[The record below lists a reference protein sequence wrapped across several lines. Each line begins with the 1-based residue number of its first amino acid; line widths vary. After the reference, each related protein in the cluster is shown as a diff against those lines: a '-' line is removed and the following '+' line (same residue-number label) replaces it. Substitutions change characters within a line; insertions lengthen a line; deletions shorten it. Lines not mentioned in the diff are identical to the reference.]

1 MLQCVASCC
10 SVCCSVLQCV
20 LQSSAGIAVLPDAA
34 HVCSITIVFLN
45 GVSFADAEGSLADT
59 KGSFADMKG
68 SFPDI
73 EGYRGLMLHKR

>member
-1 MLQCVASCC
+1 
-10 SVCCSVLQCV
+10 V